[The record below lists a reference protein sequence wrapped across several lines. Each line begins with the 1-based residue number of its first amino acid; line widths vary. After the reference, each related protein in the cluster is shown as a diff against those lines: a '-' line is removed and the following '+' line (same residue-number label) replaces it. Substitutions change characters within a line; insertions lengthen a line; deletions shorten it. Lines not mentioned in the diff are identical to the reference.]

1 MFWLYATLKTRG
13 KLGRV
18 NFRKDFWD
26 CYWRVPSNDPRN
38 HCGTCFGSSS
48 LLVLI
53 LLISSS
59 VYTIVFATLKIRG
72 KLGRVNFR
80 KDVWDWYWRVP
91 SNNPRNNCGTHF
103 GSSSLLVSIVLI
115 SSSVYTI
122 VFVVKNERETGLS
135 VLWQRRLGLL
145 LARAQL
151 RPKNNC
157 GTHFG
162 SCSLLV
168 SKVPISCSVYTID
181 PGSDMKRLF
190 CCKSLLLCG

>member
-1 MFWLYATLKTRG
+1 ML
-13 KLGRV
+13 
-18 NFRKDFWD
+18 
-26 CYWRVPSNDPRN
+26 SNDPRN

-53 LLISSS
+53 VLISSS

-80 KDVWDWYWRVP
+80 KDFWDCYWRVP
-91 SNNPRNNCGTHF
+91 SNNPTNNCGTHV

-122 VFVVKNERETGLS
+122 VFVTLKTRG
-135 VLWQRRLGLL
+135 RLG
-145 LARAQL
+145 RVYFGKDFWDWYWHVPSNDP
-151 RPKNNC
+151 RNNC
-157 GTHFG
+157 WTHFG
-162 SCSLLV
+162 SRSLLV
-168 SKVPISCSVYTID
+168 SIVLISSTVYIID

-190 CCKSLLLCG
+190 CCTTLLLCG

>member
-1 MFWLYATLKTRG
+1 MFWLFATLKTRG

-18 NFRKDFWD
+18 NFRKDFWT
-26 CYWRVPSNDPRN
+26 VTDPTN
-38 HCGTCFGSSS
+38 HCGVCFGSSS

-53 LLISSS
+53 VLISSTD
-59 VYTIVFATLKIRG
+59 YTIVFATLKIRG

-122 VFVVKNERETGLS
+122 VFVTLKTRGKLGRVYFGKDFWDWYWRVPSND
-135 VLWQRRLGLL
+135 RRIIAGHIS
-145 LARAQL
+145 A
-151 RPKNNC
+151 P
-157 GTHFG
+157 
-162 SCSLLV
+162 
-168 SKVPISCSVYTID
+168 VPS
-181 PGSDMKRLF
+181 RF
-190 CCKSLLLCG
+190 

>member
-1 MFWLYATLKTRG
+1 MDSRTSHSIVLGQMFWLYATLKTRG

-80 KDVWDWYWRVP
+80 KDFWDCYWQVP
-91 SNNPRNNCGTHF
+91 SNHPTNNCGTHV
-103 GSSSLLVSIVLI
+103 SSS
-115 SSSVYTI
+115 
-122 VFVVKNERETGLS
+122 
-135 VLWQRRLGLL
+135 
-145 LARAQL
+145 
-151 RPKNNC
+151 
-157 GTHFG
+157 
-162 SCSLLV
+162 SLLV
-168 SKVPISCSVYTID
+168 SKVPISNSVYTIGL
-181 PGSDMKRLF
+181 GSDMKRLF
-190 CCKSLLLCG
+190 CSYVDRILLRFSKTRRL

>member
-1 MFWLYATLKTRG
+1 MDSRRQVLWLFATLKTRG
-13 KLGRV
+13 ELGRV

-72 KLGRVNFR
+72 KLGQLNFR
-80 KDVWDWYWRVP
+80 KDFWDCYWHVP
-91 SNNPRNNCGTHF
+91 SNNPTNNCGTHV
-103 GSSSLLVSIVLI
+103 GSSSLLVSKVL

-122 VFVVKNERETGLS
+122 GL
-135 VLWQRRLGLL
+135 
-145 LARAQL
+145 
-151 RPKNNC
+151 
-157 GTHFG
+157 
-162 SCSLLV
+162 
-168 SKVPISCSVYTID
+168 
-181 PGSDMKRLF
+181 GSDMKRLF
-190 CCKSLLLCG
+190 CCSSLLLCG

>member
-122 VFVVKNERETGLS
+122 VFVTLKTRGKLGRVYFGKDFWDWYWRVPSND
-135 VLWQRRLGLL
+135 RRIIAGHIS
-145 LARAQL
+145 A
-151 RPKNNC
+151 P
-157 GTHFG
+157 
-162 SCSLLV
+162 
-168 SKVPISCSVYTID
+168 VPS
-181 PGSDMKRLF
+181 RF
-190 CCKSLLLCG
+190 